1 MVDGMTTTAVR
12 RVLLPLVVAFL
23 LLALFAAPQR
33 SSAPSSPRA
42 AVSSSAVSPADSP
55 ESSEPG
61 LEAEFEQAPVDRAT
75 VLSTQF
81 TAGVR
86 GSRAPPAASA

>member
-1 MVDGMTTTAVR
+1 MTTTGDR
-12 RVLLPLVVAFL
+12 RTLLLRSLLSVLLFV
-23 LLALFAAPQR
+23 LLAQVATPQR
-33 SSAPSSPRA
+33 PSATSSPRA
-42 AVSSSAVSPADSP
+42 AVSSSAVSDPSSSLTEPD
-55 ESSEPG
+55 ES
-61 LEAEFEQAPVDRAT
+61 AESEQAPIDRAT